1 MKALTQLVS
10 RLFGWSLAL
19 LITVLSLLPPDFR
32 PETGTPHH
40 LEHFAIFCS
49 TGGALGAGYINNRAA
64 LAAALVFFAGA
75 IEFAQIFA
83 PGRHARLSD
92 FVVDAAAACI
102 GVGLSMLATNF
113 TSAHRARP

>member
-1 MKALTQLVS
+1 MKALTEVTP
-10 RLFGWSLAL
+10 RLFGWLLAL
-19 LITVLSLLPPDFR
+19 LITALSLLPPDFR
-32 PETGTPHH
+32 PETGAPHH
-40 LEHFAIFCS
+40 FEHFAIFCA
-49 TGGALGAGYINNRAA
+49 TGVAFGAGYTNGRGA

-92 FVVDAAAACI
+92 FIVDAAAICI
-102 GVGLSMLATNF
+102 GVGLSMFATNF